1 MITVT
6 EFKLEHHRA
15 IQAEKKGMYHVAV
28 QNYLHCLSSVQSIND
43 SGMTALF
50 AQALERCYDKMGL
63 FDKAAGYAR
72 LSLVKA

>member
-6 EFKLEHHRA
+6 AFKLEHYRA
-15 IQAEKKGMYHVAV
+15 IQAETNGMYHVAV
-28 QNYLHCLSSVQSIND
+28 QNYLHCLDSVQSVSD

-63 FDKAAGYAR
+63 FDKATGYAQ

>member
-6 EFKLEHHRA
+6 AFKLEHHRA
-15 IQAEKKGMYHVAV
+15 IQAETNGMYHVAV
-28 QNYLHCLSSVQSIND
+28 QNYLHCLSSVQSVSD
-43 SGMTALF
+43 SGMTAVF
-50 AQALERCYDKMGL
+50 AHALERCYDKMGL